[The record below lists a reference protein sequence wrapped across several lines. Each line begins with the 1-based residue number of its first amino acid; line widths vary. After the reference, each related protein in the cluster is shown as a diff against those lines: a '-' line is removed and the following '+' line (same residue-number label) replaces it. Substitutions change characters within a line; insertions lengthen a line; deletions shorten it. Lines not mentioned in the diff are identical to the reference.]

1 MCEIYTYDSKH
12 HQKVMEVTVTY
23 TTTKSFL
30 LSYLAINTQ
39 VEVRTLNVQP
49 CACLRTPCRSTAP
62 SRTET
67 NPSQP
72 WNGGA

>member
-39 VEVRTLNVQP
+39 VGVRTAERPAVRMPAHPMQKHSPLQN
-49 CACLRTPCRSTAP
+49 RD
-62 SRTET
+62 
-67 NPSQP
+67 
-72 WNGGA
+72 